1 MSTNSTPRT
10 GGRLRNEEAHRS
22 VLEATAA
29 LLVENG
35 YGALTI
41 EGVAKRANV
50 AKSTVYR
57 WWKTKPELVM
67 DASFHAP
74 APDPA
79 PDPGSA
85 PAQAPAPAPE
95 PDTGS
100 LAGDLTAF
108 LAALYEAAADPVRA
122 RALTG
127 LAAEAQLDP
136 GSAAPFRA
144 WARDRREV
152 VLALLARAIAR
163 EEVPAATDGERAADL
178 VLGPFWYRLLV
189 MGAPPARAEGAPHA
203 AAVLHGLV
211 GSKRRETSEGGK

>member
-1 MSTNSTPRT
+1 MSTNSAPRT

-29 LLVENG
+29 LLLENG

-67 DASFHAP
+67 DASFHATAP
-74 APDPA
+74 APA

-85 PAQAPAPAPE
+85 PGSE

-100 LAGDLTAF
+100 LAGDLAAF
-108 LAALYEAAADPVRA
+108 LAALHDAAADPVRA
-122 RALTG
+122 RALAG

-144 WARDRREV
+144 WVGGQREV
-152 VLALLARAIAR
+152 VLALLARAVVR
-163 EEVPAATDGERAADL
+163 DEVPAATDVERAADL

-189 MGAPPARAEGAPHA
+189 MGAPPARAEGAAHA
-203 AAVLHGLV
+203 AAVVHGLV
-211 GSKRRETSEGGK
+211 GSDAHEAAVRGEVGG

>member
-57 WWKTKPELVM
+57 WWKSKPELVM
-67 DASFHAP
+67 DASVHVP
-74 APDPA
+74 TPGPDPA
-79 PDPGSA
+79 PETAVDPASGA
-85 PAQAPAPAPE
+85 AE
-95 PDTGS
+95 IDTGS
-100 LAGDLTAF
+100 LAGDLAAF
-108 LAALYEAAADPVRA
+108 LADLYGAAADPVRA

-136 GSAAPFRA
+136 GSAAPFRD
-144 WARDRREV
+144 WARTRREL
-152 VLALLARAIAR
+152 VLVLLARAVAR
-163 EEVPAATDGERAADL
+163 EEIPAATDVESAADL

-189 MGAPPARAEGAPHA
+189 MGAPPARAEGAAHA
-203 AAVLHGLV
+203 AAVLHGIAA
-211 GSKRRETSEGGK
+211 GK

>member
-1 MSTNSTPRT
+1 MSTNPTPRT

-41 EGVAKRANV
+41 EGVAKRADV

-67 DASFHAP
+67 DASFHVP
-74 APDPA
+74 TRA

-85 PAQAPAPAPE
+85 PAPAPGSAPE

-108 LAALYEAAADPVRA
+108 LAALYDAAADPVRA

-152 VLALLARAIAR
+152 VLALLARAVAR
-163 EEVPAATDGERAADL
+163 EEIPGATDVERAADL

-189 MGAPPARAEGAPHA
+189 MGAPPARAEGAAHA
-203 AAVLHGLV
+203 ATVLHGLV
-211 GSKRRETSEGGK
+211 GSERSERSERSK